1 MIKKKSISIT
11 KTARYFFNEIDYKK
25 VTTVVFALHGY
36 GYLAKKFLRKLDFLT
51 SESTLVVCPEGLSR
65 FYFNNFSG
73 KVAASWMTKE
83 DRLDEINDYCNY
95 LNTVFDTIKP
105 NINKNIRIVVL
116 GFSQGTTTMC
126 RWISKDYFKIS
137 DIIFCSGDIPEDV
150 NYTQSKNFTNANT
163 YYLYGDKDVFLTKKV
178 IEKIKIKIEKSGFRP
193 KIKKFNGSHQIDE
206 KSILEIIKKY

>member
-1 MIKKKSISIT
+1 M
-11 KTARYFFNEIDYKK
+11 
-25 VTTVVFALHGY
+25 
-36 GYLAKKFLRKLDFLT
+36 
-51 SESTLVVCPEGLSR
+51 
-65 FYFNNFSG
+65 
-73 KVAASWMTKE
+73 
-83 DRLDEINDYCNY
+83 
-95 LNTVFDTIKP
+95 NTVFDTIKP

-126 RWISKDYFKIS
+126 RWISKDYFKTN

-163 YYLYGDKDVFLTKKV
+163 YYLYGDKDVFLTKEV

-193 KIKKFNGSHQIDE
+193 KIKKFNGLHQIDE